1 MFLATFLKKTI
12 FLHFSSLYRYI
23 KHFSHKLLK
32 QNIMKTKNLLLLIVL
47 FISFTFSVKGQS
59 DPIDYNDNIL
69 SYYTELDSQIAKFA
83 TSLAN
88 NASIDDLEDEYT
100 TTLDIYNDNYQ
111 TVYDIDPHKDDA
123 GFHAAIIAFYDGV
136 KYALDKEY
144 KKILD
149 YYRADDWDE
158 SYSTII
164 DELSARAL
172 NRLIN
177 LEENVIKA
185 QENFAEE
192 NGINLE

>member
-1 MFLATFLKKTI
+1 
-12 FLHFSSLYRYI
+12 
-23 KHFSHKLLK
+23 
-32 QNIMKTKNLLLLIVL
+32 MKTKNLLLLIVL
-47 FISFTFSVKGQS
+47 SISFSFSVKGQS

-83 TSLAN
+83 TALAN
-88 NASIDDLEDEYT
+88 DASIDDLEDEYA
-100 TTLDIYNDNYQ
+100 TTLDIYNDNYRAI
-111 TVYDIDPHKDDA
+111 YDIDPHKDDA

-158 SYSTII
+158 SYNTII

-177 LEENVIKA
+177 LEENVIEA